1 MMKAILA
8 LSSLIILSVG
18 DGAYG
23 DIESRSPHTYSQEH
37 DPLASASPL
46 REIEDQEE
54 AIREDPEESF
64 SLTLEEAINLTL
76 QKNRS
81 LLNSV
86 DNITSSHYSLVSA
99 ESDYEL
105 KIEPAGSA
113 SIYGGSGEDG
123 SDIENFAIGISQKFI
138 TGTRVEIIPSINR
151 DYEGDENYET
161 GIGAYLTQP
170 LLKGL
175 SIEYNLSGIKSA
187 EYGERTSMRSLY
199 LSKVSMMIRTV
210 QNVYNI
216 IRLEEVLRL
225 NTQASYRLQGYAEAA
240 RVKEKIGLASP
251 IDVYRAELSLNQAI
265 DRLNIARETYQDAL
279 DNLKLLMAMPMEIGL
294 EVTAPMGYKL
304 IELGSR
310 KAIEIAFNNRLEINQ
325 AEDNV
330 SESKRLSRVAKHNI
344 LPELNLELNY
354 RRYGEDEDFDK
365 SMNFDQERWGVGF
378 VASGDVWRTAE
389 KAQYQQSLLSVREVQ
404 RSLAQTLDEIQR
416 EVQMELRNL
425 QKYANSIEIQKK
437 QIHDAEGKLELSKIK
452 FSHSLADNFDLIE
465 SENELL
471 EAQSRLLGAVT
482 NYIVGTYRLKAILG
496 TLLEK
501 PQEWNAS

>member
-1 MMKAILA
+1 MKALLA
-8 LSSLIILSVG
+8 LSSLIVLSVG
-18 DGAYG
+18 VGAHG
-23 DIESRSPHTYSQEH
+23 DIETLSSPTSSQDR
-37 DPLASASPL
+37 DPVTSPSPPQQ
-46 REIEDQEE
+46 IKDQEE
-54 AIREDPEESF
+54 ALPEGPGELF

-76 QKNRS
+76 QRNRS

-86 DNITSSHYSLVSA
+86 DNITSSHYSLISA
-99 ESDYEL
+99 ESDYDL
-105 KIEPAGSA
+105 KIEPVGSA
-113 SIYGGSGEDG
+113 NIYGGSSEEDSNSVNLALG
-123 SDIENFAIGISQKFI
+123 FSKKFI

-151 DYEGDENYET
+151 NYEDDENYET

-175 SIEYNLSGIKSA
+175 SLEYNLSGIKSA

-199 LSKVSMMIRTV
+199 LSQVSMMIRTV
-210 QNVYNI
+210 QNVYDI
-216 IRLEEVLRL
+216 VRLKEVLGL
-225 NTQASYRLQGYAEAA
+225 NEQSGRRLQGYAEAA

-265 DRLNIARETYQDAL
+265 DRLNITRESYQDAL
-279 DNLKLLMAMPMEIGL
+279 DNLKLLMAMPVETGL

-304 IELGSR
+304 IELGSG
-310 KAIEIAFNNRLEINQ
+310 KAIEIALNNRLEINQ

-330 SESKRLSRVAKHNI
+330 SEVKRLSRVAKHNI

-354 RRYGEDEDFDK
+354 RRYGEDENFNK
-365 SMNFDQERWGVGF
+365 SMNFDEERWGVGF
-378 VASGDVWRTAE
+378 AASGDVWRTAE

-404 RSLAQTLDEIQR
+404 RNLAQTLDEIQR

-425 QKYANSIEIQKK
+425 QKYAKSIEIQKK
-437 QIHDAEGKLELSKIK
+437 QIHDAEGKLELSKVK
-452 FSHSLADNFDLIE
+452 FSHAMADNFDLIE

-501 PQEWNAS
+501 PQEWKTS